1 MLIIGLTGG
10 IGSGKTTVA
19 NYFAALGVTIIDA
32 DQIARE
38 VVEPGTSAF
47 QQIVAKFGQVILT
60 AEGQLNRSKLRE
72 LIFADANLRQ
82 WLENLVHPLIRSRM
96 RELSQQA
103 ISPYCILVIPL
114 LLENEPNEL
123 VQRILVVDSP
133 EALQVSR
140 TQARDRVTAGQV
152 ISIMATQITRSQRLK
167 AADDIIVNDG
177 DLFHLK
183 AQVEK
188 LHQLYLAYAKDNSRL
203 K

>member
-19 NYFAALGVTIIDA
+19 NYFAELGIIIIDA

-38 VVEPGTSAF
+38 IVEPGTSAF
-47 QQIVAKFGQVILT
+47 RQIVAKFGQTILT
-60 AEGQLNRSKLRE
+60 AEGQLDRSKLRE
-72 LIFADANLRQ
+72 LVFADATLRQ
-82 WLENLVHPLIRSRM
+82 WLENLVHPLIRARM
-96 RELSQQA
+96 CELSQHA
-103 ISPYCILVIPL
+103 TSPYCILVIPL
-114 LLENEPNEL
+114 LLEGKPNEL
-123 VQRILVVDSP
+123 VQRILVVDSS

-140 TQARDRVTAGQV
+140 TQARDHVTAGQV

-167 AADDIIVNDG
+167 AADDLIVNDG

-183 AQVEK
+183 AQVKK
-188 LHQLYLAYAKDNSRL
+188 LHQFYLACTKDGSAF